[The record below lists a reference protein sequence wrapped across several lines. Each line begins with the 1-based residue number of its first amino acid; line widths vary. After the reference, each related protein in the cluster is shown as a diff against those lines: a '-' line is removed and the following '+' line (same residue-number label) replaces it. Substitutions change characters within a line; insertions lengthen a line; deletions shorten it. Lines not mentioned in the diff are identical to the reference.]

1 MRFLRIEESSQKL
14 NLSRVY
20 VVAGVRPEPL
30 LGDHDAEDLGI
41 ISFHPEG
48 RLLQGCDSDVDN
60 NFKDVRNVSI
70 SVKLRK
76 AGKEVITKRPPL
88 REIKARGKEE
98 AMRIVDRC
106 KGPVFTDKVGKTKM
120 EVVKLKYEAGF
131 KAV

>member
-1 MRFLRIEESSQKL
+1 MNF
-14 NLSRVY
+14 SRVY

-70 SVKLRK
+70 PAKLRK
-76 AGKEVITKRPPL
+76 AGKEVITKEAAP
-88 REIKARGKEE
+88 ARDQGQGQGGGHE
-98 AMRIVDRC
+98 DC
-106 KGPVFTDKVGKTKM
+106 
-120 EVVKLKYEAGF
+120 
-131 KAV
+131 